1 MFSHA
6 EESLEPR
13 VQGLRAT
20 EWLRRS
26 VQWEKGL
33 SVPDAQM
40 LADIAEVFNV
50 SVRELLGSDIEQK
63 KKEETKKKIFE
74 IVGVILFIVFM
85 IWAIGLTVIEIIFI
99 RWQKNK

>member
-1 MFSHA
+1 
-6 EESLEPR
+6 
-13 VQGLRAT
+13 
-20 EWLRRS
+20 
-26 VQWEKGL
+26 
-33 SVPDAQM
+33 M

-85 IWAIGLTVIEIIFI
+85 IWAIGRTVIEIII
-99 RWQKNK
+99 NRWQKNK